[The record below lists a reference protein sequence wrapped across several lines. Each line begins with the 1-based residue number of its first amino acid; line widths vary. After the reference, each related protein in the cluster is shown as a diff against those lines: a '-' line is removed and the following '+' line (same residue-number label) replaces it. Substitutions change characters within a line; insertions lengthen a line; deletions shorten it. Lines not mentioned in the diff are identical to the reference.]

1 MTFSII
7 TLGCKVNSCESAAI
21 HAAFLAAGYSPAEE
35 DSPADVYIIN
45 SCAVTGVG
53 EYDPAY
59 RRDGLCFLLLVLA
72 VLFCASEWFR
82 VSGPFGQLLHAIAA
96 GVLGLMSV
104 VLPEE
109 AVRDVSAADI
119 ITGNANKSEIP
130 AMVSKFIAEH
140 RRMSCVQ
147 PLTREFDEASS
158 AADLDRTRAFIKI
171 EDGCDRFC
179 TYCIIPTARGRV
191 RSRRPEE
198 ITRQAEQA
206 AAAGNREIVLTGIN
220 LGCYGEDIG
229 YTPADAVRAA
239 QVSGI
244 ERVRLGSLE
253 ADTLTDD
260 EIQRLKACEKLCP
273 HFHLSL
279 QSGSDSVLKRMKR
292 RYTSAEYLA
301 LVEKLRDVFP
311 GCSITTDI
319 MVGFPGETD
328 EEFAES
334 MAFAEKVGFAKIHV
348 FPYSIRKGTVA
359 AMRPNQVV
367 PQVKSARA
375 KEMSALADRL
385 ERQFLESQVGT
396 VQTVLIEKRTSP
408 DYCSGFTG
416 SYIPVRIYGEDI
428 PRHSL
433 VQVKLTSADGNY
445 CAGTTKF

>member
-35 DSPADVYIIN
+35 DSHADVYIIN

-53 EYDPAY
+53 VKKARQTVSHCKTLNPDGITVLCGCYPQAY
-59 RRDGLCFLLLVLA
+59 
-72 VLFCASEWFR
+72 
-82 VSGPFGQLLHAIAA
+82 
-96 GVLGLMSV
+96 
-104 VLPEE
+104 PEE

-130 AMVSKFIAEH
+130 AMVSKFITEH

-206 AAAGNREIVLTGIN
+206 AAAG
-220 LGCYGEDIG
+220 
-229 YTPADAVRAA
+229 AVRAA

-253 ADTLTDD
+253 ADTLTGD

-279 QSGSDSVLKRMKR
+279 QSGSDAVLKRMKR

-301 LVEKLRDVFP
+301 LVEKLRNVFP
-311 GCSITTDI
+311 GCAITTDI

-359 AMRPNQVV
+359 AMRTNQVV

-396 VQTVLIEKRTSP
+396 MQTVLIEKRTSP
-408 DYCSGFTG
+408 DYCNGFTG

-433 VQVKLTSADGNY
+433 VQVKLTSADGTY
-445 CAGTTKF
+445 CTGTTKF

>member
-21 HAAFLAAGYSPAEE
+21 HAAFVAAGYVPAEE
-35 DSPADVYIIN
+35 DAPADVYIIN

-53 EYDPAY
+53 VKKARQSVSHCKSLNPDS
-59 RRDGLCFLLLVLA
+59 VA
-72 VLFCASEWFR
+72 VLCGCYPQAY
-82 VSGPFGQLLHAIAA
+82 
-96 GVLGLMSV
+96 
-104 VLPEE
+104 PEE
-109 AVRDVSAADI
+109 AVRDVTSADI
-119 ITGNANKSEIP
+119 ITGNTNKSEIP
-130 AMVSKFIAEH
+130 AMVTRFIADR
-140 RRMSCVQ
+140 RRMSCVK
-147 PLTREFDEASS
+147 PLTREFDESSS

-229 YTPADAVRAA
+229 YAPADAVRAA
-239 QVSGI
+239 QVPGI

-253 ADTLTDD
+253 ADTLTDE
-260 EIQRLKACEKLCP
+260 EIQRLKACDKLCP

-279 QSGSDSVLKRMKR
+279 QSGSDAVLRRMKR
-292 RYTSAEYLA
+292 RYTCVEYMA
-301 LVEKLRDVFP
+301 LVGKLREAFP
-311 GCSITTDI
+311 GCAITTDI

-334 MAFAEKVGFAKIHV
+334 MAFAEKAGFAKIHV

-359 AMRPNQVV
+359 AMRANQVV
-367 PQVKSARA
+367 PHVKSARA
-375 KEMSALADRL
+375 KQMNVLAERL
-385 ERQFLESQVGT
+385 EKRFLESQVGT

-408 DYCSGFTG
+408 DYCNGFTG

-433 VQVKLTSADGNY
+433 VQVKLISAEGTY

>member
-35 DSPADVYIIN
+35 DSHADVYIIN

-53 EYDPAY
+53 VKKARQTVSHCKTLNPDGITVLCGCYPQAY
-59 RRDGLCFLLLVLA
+59 
-72 VLFCASEWFR
+72 
-82 VSGPFGQLLHAIAA
+82 
-96 GVLGLMSV
+96 
-104 VLPEE
+104 PEE
-109 AVRDVSAADI
+109 AVRDVSTADI

-253 ADTLTDD
+253 ADTLTGD

-279 QSGSDSVLKRMKR
+279 QSGSDAVLKRMKR
-292 RYTSAEYLA
+292 RYTSTEYLA
-301 LVEKLRDVFP
+301 LVEMLRNVFP
-311 GCSITTDI
+311 GCAITTDVI
-319 MVGFPGETD
+319 AGFPGES
-328 EEFAES
+328 EREFQETKEFIRRIKLAR
-334 MAFAEKVGFAKIHV
+334 IHV
-348 FPYSIRKGTVA
+348 FPYSRREGTA
-359 AMRPNQVV
+359 AYSMPNQI
-367 PQVKSARA
+367 PNAEKSRRA
-375 KEMSALADRL
+375 GELIHIGAEL
-385 ERQFLESQVGT
+385 EREYLQSFLGT
-396 VQTVLIEKRTSP
+396 VQEVLLEEVEQGLMSGYTDTYARVSVEGADEGMAGQMVKVLIKEAA
-408 DYCSGFTG
+408 
-416 SYIPVRIYGEDI
+416 ED
-428 PRHSL
+428 RLLGQL
-433 VQVKLTSADGNY
+433 VI
-445 CAGTTKF
+445 